1 MKWISQ
7 LFFVFVIMSSCK
19 SQKINDF
26 STSSITY
33 TAQSRGVYLS
43 VWVENQ
49 KVWVI
54 KGRNEK
60 PYEVVLTAQEM
71 KELESIFSAMNLEK
85 VPSLKAPTAKRLYDG
100 AAIAN
105 LAISDGGKAYISKS
119 FDHGFPPKDI
129 EKIVTLLV
137 SYSEK

>member
-7 LFFVFVIMSSCK
+7 LIFVFVIMSSCK

-105 LAISDGGKAYISKS
+105 LAISDGGKTYISKS

-137 SYSEK
+137 SYSER

>member
-1 MKWISQ
+1 MKFISQ
-7 LFFVFVIMSSCK
+7 LFFVFVIVCSCK

-33 TAQSRGVYLS
+33 TAHSRGIYWS
-43 VWVENQ
+43 VWVEKE

-54 KGRNEK
+54 KSRNEK
-60 PYEVVLTAQEM
+60 PQEIVLTDAES
-71 KELESIFSAMNLEK
+71 KELKNVFSALDLEK
-85 VPSLKAPTAKRLYDG
+85 IPSLKAPTAKRLYDG

-105 LAISDGGKAYISKS
+105 LAISANGKPYTSKG
-119 FDHGFPPKDI
+119 FDHGNPPKAI

-137 SYSEK
+137 SYTEK

>member
-1 MKWISQ
+1 
-7 LFFVFVIMSSCK
+7 
-19 SQKINDF
+19 
-26 STSSITY
+26 
-33 TAQSRGVYLS
+33 LS

-119 FDHGFPPKDI
+119 FDHGFPQKDI

>member
-7 LFFVFVIMSSCK
+7 LIFIFVIISSCK

-43 VWVENQ
+43 VWMENQ
-49 KVWVI
+49 KVWII

-60 PYEVVLTAQEM
+60 PYEVRVTAQEM
-71 KELESIFSAMNLEK
+71 KQLERVFSELNLEK
-85 VPSLKAPTAKRLYDG
+85 IPSLKAPTAKRLFDG

-105 LAISDGGKAYISKS
+105 LVISAGGKAYISKS
-119 FDHGFPPKDI
+119 FDHGFPPKDL
-129 EKIVTLLV
+129 EKIITLLV

>member
-7 LFFVFVIMSSCK
+7 LIFIFVIMSSCK

-43 VWVENQ
+43 VWMENQ
-49 KVWVI
+49 RVWVI
-54 KGRNEK
+54 KGKNEK

-71 KELESIFSAMNLEK
+71 KELESTFSVLNLEK
-85 VPSLKAPTAKRLYDG
+85 VSSLKAPTAKRLYDG
-100 AAIAN
+100 AAMAT
-105 LAISDGGKAYISKS
+105 LAIISDKKPFTSKS

-137 SYSEK
+137 SYTEK

>member
-1 MKWISQ
+1 MKLIGQ
-7 LFFVFVIMSSCK
+7 LFFIFVMVTSCK
-19 SQKINDF
+19 SQKINNF

-43 VWVENQ
+43 VWMENQ

-54 KGRNEK
+54 KARNEK
-60 PYEVVLTAQEM
+60 PQEIVLTEQE
-71 KELESIFSAMNLEK
+71 KKQLESAFSELNVEK

-105 LAISDGGKAYISKS
+105 LAISTNGKPYTSKS

-137 SYSEK
+137 SYTEK

>member
-7 LFFVFVIMSSCK
+7 MIFIFVIISSCK

-33 TAQSRGVYLS
+33 TAHSRGVYLS

-49 KVWVI
+49 KIWVI

-60 PYEVVLTAQEM
+60 PYEIVLTEQEK
-71 KELESIFSAMNLEK
+71 KELESAFSVLNLEK
-85 VPSLKAPTAKRLYDG
+85 IPSLKAPTAKRLYDG

-105 LAISDGGKAYISKS
+105 LAIIASGTPYTSKG
-119 FDHGFPPKDI
+119 FDHGNPPAAI

-137 SYSEK
+137 SYTEK

>member
-7 LFFVFVIMSSCK
+7 LIFIFVIMSSCK

-60 PYEVVLTAQEM
+60 PYEILLTAQEM
-71 KELESIFSAMNLEK
+71 KELESAFSVLNVEK

-105 LAISDGGKAYISKS
+105 LAISAHGKPYTSKS

>member
-7 LFFVFVIMSSCK
+7 LIFVFVIMSSCK

-85 VPSLKAPTAKRLYDG
+85 VPSLKAPTAKRLYDV

>member
-7 LFFVFVIMSSCK
+7 LIFIFVIMSSCK

-43 VWVENQ
+43 VWMENQ

-71 KELESIFSAMNLEK
+71 KELESTFSVLSLEQI
-85 VPSLKAPTAKRLYDG
+85 PSLKAPTAKRLYDG

-105 LAISDGGKAYISKS
+105 LTIIASGKPYTSKG
-119 FDHGFPPKDI
+119 FDHEFPPKDI

>member
-7 LFFVFVIMSSCK
+7 LIFIFVIMSSCK

-49 KVWVI
+49 KVWAI

-71 KELESIFSAMNLEK
+71 KELESLFSELKLEK
-85 VPSLKAPTAKRLYDG
+85 IPSLKAPTAKRLYDG

-105 LAISDGGKAYISKS
+105 LAIIASGTPYTSKG

>member
-7 LFFVFVIMSSCK
+7 LIFVFVIMSSCK

-43 VWVENQ
+43 VWMENQ

-71 KELESIFSAMNLEK
+71 KELEGAFSVLNLEK
-85 VPSLKAPTAKRLYDG
+85 IPSLKAPTAKRLYDG

-105 LAISDGGKAYISKS
+105 LAIIASGTPYTSKS
-119 FDHGFPPKDI
+119 FDHGNPPAAI

-137 SYSEK
+137 SYTEK